1 MRLVYL
7 ALAAPLVVSLIL
19 HIPSLPP
26 LFGNWGFKYSDVVGV
41 AYRVVQDP
49 GRWFDHGKY
58 LYFATRRGCYLPYV
72 DYRFEYPPLVGLLWA
87 LSTCLSGWDLD
98 LHLYI
103 QAGAAAAGYAVL
115 LWALSK
121 FVPRRRL
128 WLLLASPSLYLYA
141 VYNWDLL
148 AASLALAGAVYVRKK
163 PLLAGLMHGLAFNVK
178 WIAAG
183 IAYYYAVALWG
194 QREWRRYAAGAAL
207 GAAAPMA
214 ALYLLAPGGFWQM
227 ISHHA
232 GWYCENCLYLFAV
245 ASPYSPLHRYIFIA
259 VAALIAAL
267 FPVLGRRIE
276 ERRALLGAALSLTV
290 FSYVF
295 PPQMFL
301 FILPF
306 GLTALGKTGLAV
318 LWLADLANFGIMAT
332 WYYAEHPHVA
342 GPPQTFAFCRNL
354 LLLAIFAGVAAG
366 AELRRLSFIYAVR
379 RLPWTRIGLA
389 AVLAAF
395 LYLAYSAASL
405 PGAGGV
411 PNGQGYISDEI
422 WYVSSARNILHD
434 FFRIPAAS
442 DYYTVGP
449 DCMTPGL
456 LIVKTYQKMPGVY
469 TVAGLPPCYL
479 RRGFPYPDSEGIL
492 TYYNL
497 EHPPLA
503 KYVIAAVEAVRDEPI
518 FWRLPSMAL
527 GAATLLLVFLT
538 ARKLAGDLWALA
550 AAALMLF
557 DSTFRAMSGI
567 AMLDIYLAFFTALL
581 AYLHLS
587 GRLLGTG
594 AALGLAA
601 SVKYSGAFPAF
612 GLAYL
617 YARRRELT
625 AFFAVLTMA
634 VAVFLLANL
643 PLISHFGLA
652 KWVNELI
659 GAFRWHTASRP
670 PGPVASTPLDWLLM
684 QNSFAIYI
692 NPDVYASGTPLYL
705 LALIYALYKR
715 DDASVLLLSTY
726 GGYWLVYLAGN
737 HTLYSFYTAQFS
749 PLAHIVLAPALAALW
764 GLAKRAVQLPPS
776 RHATA

>member
-1 MRLVYL
+1 M

-41 AYRVVQDP
+41 AYRVQDP
-49 GRWFDHGKY
+49 GRWFDYGRY
-58 LYFATRRGCYLPYV
+58 LDFAARRGCHLPYV

-98 LHLYI
+98 THLYI
-103 QAGAAAAGYAVL
+103 QAAAIAAGYAGL

-121 FVPRRRL
+121 LAPRRRL

-141 VYNWDLL
+141 VYNWDVL
-148 AASLALAGAVYVRKK
+148 AASLALAGVVYVRSR
-163 PLLAGLMHGLAFNVK
+163 PLLAGLIHGLAFNVK

-183 IAYYYAVALWG
+183 VAYYYGVALWG
-194 QREWRRYAAGAAL
+194 QKEWRRYAAGAVL
-207 GAAAPMA
+207 GAAAPTA
-214 ALYLLAPGGFWQM
+214 ALFLLAPGGFWQM
-227 ISHHA
+227 VSHHA
-232 GWYCENCLYLFAV
+232 GWYCENCLYLFA
-245 ASPYSPLHRYIFIA
+245 AGNPYSPLHRYIFA
-259 VAALIAAL
+259 AAAALIAVL

-276 ERRALLGAALSLTV
+276 ERRALLGAALSLTLFNYV
-290 FSYVF
+290 FS
-295 PPQMFL
+295 PQMFL

-306 GLTALGKTGLAV
+306 GLTALSKTGLAL
-318 LWLADLANFGIMAT
+318 LWLADFANFGIMAT

-342 GPPQTFAFCRNL
+342 GPPQTFAFYRNL
-354 LLLAIFAGVAAG
+354 LLLLIFAGTAAG
-366 AELRRLSFIYAVR
+366 AELRRPTYAG
-379 RLPWTRIGLA
+379 RLPWTYVGLA
-389 AVLAAF
+389 AVFIAF
-395 LYLAYSAASL
+395 LYSAYSVASL
-405 PGAGGV
+405 PGADGV
-411 PNGQGYISDEI
+411 PGGQGYISDEI
-422 WYVSSARNILHD
+422 WYATSARNILHD
-434 FFRIPAAS
+434 FFHGTAAS

-449 DCMTPGL
+449 DCMAPGL
-456 LIVKTYQKMPGVY
+456 FVVKTYQKMPGVY

-479 RRGFPYPDSEGIL
+479 RRGFPYPDREGIL
-492 TYYNL
+492 NYYNL

-527 GAATLLLVFLT
+527 GAATLLLVFL
-538 ARKLAGDLWALA
+538 AAKKAAGGLWALA

-567 AMLDIYLAFFTALL
+567 AMLDVYLAFFTALL

-601 SVKYSGAFPAF
+601 SVKYSGAFPVF

-617 YARRRELT
+617 YARRRELF
-625 AFFAVLTMA
+625 ALVAVLTVA
-634 VAVFLLANL
+634 TAVFLLVSL

-652 KWVNELI
+652 RWVNELI
-659 GAFRWHTASRP
+659 GAYRWHTTTRP
-670 PGPVASTPLDWLLM
+670 PGPTASTPLDWLLM
-684 QNSFAIYI
+684 QNSFAL
-692 NPDVYASGTPLYL
+692 DVNLYASGTPLYL

-715 DDASVLLLSTY
+715 DDASILFLSTY

-737 HTLYSFYTAQFS
+737 HTLYSFYTAHFT

-764 GLAKRAVQLPPS
+764 SLAKKAVQLPPS
-776 RHATA
+776 QHTAA